1 MLFYDIFS
9 IPADSLS
16 LLSSVSD
23 FTQFCLFCAVLA
35 IFSWCDRTDKR
46 SWVHFTSGNAL
57 VLNLSGPI
65 MKIEKRADQTVV
77 AIPTWR
83 WSY

>member
-1 MLFYDIFS
+1 MLIYDIFS

-35 IFSWCDRTDKR
+35 IFSWCDKKQEELGPIYFWQC
-46 SWVHFTSGNAL
+46 S

-77 AIPTWR
+77 AILT
-83 WSY
+83 